1 MQRRK
6 PLLRKQEKICTCG
19 CNKETDEILHLE
31 DGGLVWC
38 AYPEGGEVGKAI
50 IEYRDPDV
58 AVNLHDFLQ
67 KYKQLRMMIEE
78 VRGKR

>member
-1 MQRRK
+1 MHPILQLRNRK
-6 PLLRKQEKICTCG
+6 
-19 CNKETDEILHLE
+19 LHLE

-58 AVNLHDFLQ
+58 AVNLHDFL
-67 KYKQLRMMIEE
+67 
-78 VRGKR
+78 

>member
-1 MQRRK
+1 MMSDKRIYSLNLATYIWCK
-6 PLLRKQEKICTCG
+6 
-19 CNKETDEILHLE
+19 TDIQPELHLE